1 MWTSPFSS
9 MTTVQFSN
17 FWLVAPSMDTPLRV
31 IAGAAAAGPAAAT
44 SAAAR
49 QRASGRIRST
59 PSPGRACASRSR
71 PAGRASGSTDRRAAR
86 SQYSTRSGRRSLP
99 ARAQRTEHASHAAR
113 FRAPEHLVDL
123 EREPGVEAAL
133 EEPAREVLRVHLP
146 PRRREQHRHPLLETV
161 APNHVRG
168 PAEVLLGADDELHLV
183 MRHEA
188 IEVREVVGDLAG
200 AGRLHVHDP
209 DRRGRKH
216 VERPLAVGLY
226 RDLVARG
233 DELLG
238 EARKVLLQERLA
250 AGEEDEPRRVSR
262 HRRDD
267 LVTGHVRPAVERV
280 CRVAVA
286 AAQVAAREAYED
298 ARASGAGPLA
308 LDGEED
314 LGDPHPGVVAHPGDR
329 STPGRRSDAGALL
342 RGRAGARERD
352 GRPSLAVP
360 SAAEAPELRLHP
372 ARVDA
377 EPIWDLPVAEVAED
391 PVRPG
396 VVCHE
401 RDLLVPERVEEPAQ
415 VADAGLHVHRRI
427 ASVLPLEPGTLDLA
441 PERRLAQLH
450 EAAGAAIGERSGI
463 VGRLDLDEG
472 EDEQRVDAGRLR
484 LADQGARDAP
494 SVGVLELR
502 DAQPELNVHPLHP
515 PRRPRL
521 GAVRQPPVGRAQ
533 HRGDDPIGLAE
544 RPRERER
551 RDERQHAERD
561 AREPPG
567 AGCPHP
573 VDRSFASASTRWAT
587 ASTRFWSASM
597 SVCVGMRKRLAV
609 RRTASSMA
617 FSISWRWLV
626 SRSPNSRACRRT
638 SSVENPAA
646 SASFPRTFSASCSAA
661 FTPASALDHA
671 SLNISSMSGIA
682 TPPPTGASSS
692 SGASGRPSR
701 CAARAGRAPS
711 RARPPGP
718 SSRRRGTRSPCPADP
733 SSAPAPLP

>member
-188 IEVREVVGDLAG
+188 IEVREVGGDLAG

-484 LADQGARDAP
+484 LADQGARD
-494 SVGVLELR
+494 
-502 DAQPELNVHPLHP
+502 
-515 PRRPRL
+515 
-521 GAVRQPPVGRAQ
+521 
-533 HRGDDPIGLAE
+533 
-544 RPRERER
+544 
-551 RDERQHAERD
+551 
-561 AREPPG
+561 PPG